1 MKLPRAFDPFT
12 IAILLAVALA
22 TVLPCRGQ
30 VAEALDT
37 LSTLAVSLLFFFQGA
52 KLSRRALFAGLAHY
66 RLHLLVF
73 ATTFC
78 VFPLLGL
85 LLRPLG
91 ELLVPQ
97 ALYAGLMFLCV
108 LPATIQ
114 SSVVFTSIAG
124 GNVAAAVC
132 SASLSSV
139 LGIVLTPLLWSLV
152 GSSEATGAV
161 PLTAIRDVALVL
173 LLPLVLG
180 QIARLWLESW
190 VERRRDSLKYLDQG
204 TIVLIVY
211 VAFSRA
217 VVEGLWHTV
226 PLDALAGLLLLNA
239 LLLTLALLFTWQAA
253 RRLGFSRED
262 EIAIVFCGSKKSLA
276 SGVPMAKVLFPS
288 AAVGTLVLPI
298 MLFHQM
304 QLMACAV
311 IARKYGEHA
320 RKSPDLPA

>member
-1 MKLPRAFDPFT
+1 
-12 IAILLAVALA
+12 
-22 TVLPCRGQ
+22 VLPCRGQ

-78 VFPLLGL
+78 VFPLFGL

-91 ELLVPQ
+91 ELLVPP

-139 LGIVLTPLLWSLV
+139 LGIVLTPLLWGLV
-152 GSSEATGAV
+152 GSSEASGTV
-161 PLTAIRDVALVL
+161 PLTAIRDVALIL
-173 LLPLVLG
+173 LLPLILG
-180 QIARLWLESW
+180 QIARIWLEGW

-217 VVEGLWHTV
+217 VVEGLWHMV
-226 PLDALAGLLLLNA
+226 PVDALAGLFLLNA
-239 LLLTLALLFTWQAA
+239 LLLTMALGFTWQAA

-262 EIAIVFCGSKKSLA
+262 EIAVVFCGSKKSLA

-298 MLFHQM
+298 MLFHQL

-311 IARKYGEHA
+311 IARRYGA
-320 RKSPDLPA
+320 RAHTTPERS